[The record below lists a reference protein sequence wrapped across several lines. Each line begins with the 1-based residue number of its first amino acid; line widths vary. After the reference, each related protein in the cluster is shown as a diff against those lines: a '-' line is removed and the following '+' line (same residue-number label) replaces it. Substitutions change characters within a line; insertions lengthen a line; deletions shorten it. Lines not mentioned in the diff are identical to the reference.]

1 MDPRRLRCPE
11 RMLSSVRVLF
21 VAYQFPPVG
30 GAGVQRVTKLVR
42 YLPLY
47 GITPVVVTVANPSVP
62 VRDESLLRDIP
73 SSVHVERA
81 RTLEPGYGVKR
92 ALGKGVQETEPGS
105 LTKAL
110 RFSTRIASGLLFPDP
125 QVLWL
130 PAAMRAIAKLSR
142 DTPKIGAAVITAPP
156 FSQLL
161 LAPWI
166 RKVLRAPVIVDYR
179 DEWET
184 TLRAGHEMP
193 ASEMA
198 TRLARW
204 LERRIVTRV
213 DAITTATQ
221 EFRSAL
227 IDRVEEVDSGRV
239 HFLPNGWD
247 SADIPRQPARPPQ
260 DRFRISYAGTV
271 LRLTS
276 LRSMLGALRIL
287 HAERPDLAACIE
299 LVVYGRIAPSERAI
313 FQGAER
319 LGVQLRGYVDHRRV
333 LLELTRS
340 HLNLCV
346 LDDVEGADRIYPGK
360 IFELMALKR
369 RTLIVAPEGALT
381 RLARD
386 NEMGEVV
393 SPPDSREIARVLER
407 HVRAW
412 QEGAYEADVEP
423 TYVNRYERKALAGEL
438 AAIIRRVSAS
448 TESKDSSTR
457 TEGAAPQPHAVA

>member
-1 MDPRRLRCPE
+1 
-11 RMLSSVRVLF
+11 MLSAVHVLF

-47 GITPVVVTVANPSVP
+47 GITPVVLTVANPSVP
-62 VRDESLLRDIP
+62 VRDESLLREIP
-73 SSVHVERA
+73 SNIRVERV

-92 ALGKGVQETEPGS
+92 ALGKGAENRESGAFTR
-105 LTKAL
+105 AL
-110 RFSTRIASGLLFPDP
+110 RFSSRMASGLLFPDP

-130 PAAMRAIAKLSR
+130 PAATRAIAKLSR
-142 DTPKIGAAVITAPP
+142 DTPKIEAAVITAPP

-166 RKVLRAPVIVDYR
+166 RKTLRAPVIVDYR

-184 TLRAGHEMP
+184 TLRAGHEVP
-193 ASEMA
+193 AGEMA

-227 IDRVEEVDSGRV
+227 LERVEEADSRRV

-247 SADIPRQPARPPQ
+247 SADLPRQPGRPPQ

-276 LRSMLGALRIL
+276 LRSLLGALRIL
-287 HAERPDLAACIE
+287 HGERPNLAACIE
-299 LVVYGRIAPSERAI
+299 LVVYGRVAPSERAI
-313 FQGAER
+313 FEGAER

-346 LDDVEGADRIYPGK
+346 LDDVQGADRIYPAK

-369 RTLIVAPEGALT
+369 RTLVIAPEGALT

-386 NEMGEVV
+386 NEMGDVV
-393 SPPDSREIARVLER
+393 SPPDAREIARVLER

-412 QEGAYEADVEP
+412 QAGEYEPNVEP
-423 TYVNRYERKALAGEL
+423 TYVNRYDRKALAGEL
-438 AAIIRRVSAS
+438 AAIVRRVAAPDQSR
-448 TESKDSSTR
+448 DSR
-457 TEGAAPQPHAVA
+457 ARPEGAAPQPHAVA